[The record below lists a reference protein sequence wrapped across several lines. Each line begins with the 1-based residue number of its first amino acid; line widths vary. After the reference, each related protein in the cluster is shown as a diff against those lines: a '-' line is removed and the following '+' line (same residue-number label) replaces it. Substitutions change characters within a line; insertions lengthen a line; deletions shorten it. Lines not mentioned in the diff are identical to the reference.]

1 MFMKKFLI
9 LDTDLSKKKLYF
21 FALFCFIIIAL
32 YNLSSEYVMSSDSQR
47 FSRWA
52 DNLIELNFSLNSFY
66 NIEKASHR
74 PHLFFFS
81 VPVILIALCK
91 FFFVSEWQSAFVLFN
106 LFFLLLS
113 IIFFLKS
120 LLIIGI
126 RPIFIVLTLPLIVIS
141 VDMLVWPRYILS
153 DISYVFLVMLATYFV
168 IKGICKNKILY
179 SKLFLIIFLLL
190 ASRPTS
196 IPIVFAILFFV
207 LILKYQIFLSHKNI
221 LLFILIVFLFMP
233 LLMSLAYLYL
243 DNNFNEFTQIKF
255 LINMVKMG
263 MIIHDRPET
272 WVDIPDGFMDI
283 VYLYFLRIINFFN
296 PYAETFSILH
306 IILNVLQTFL
316 ILASLFIWSIFRCKM
331 RHYNQIFFF
340 VIILSLFVSAFHSFT
355 LIDYDWRYR
364 FPIILPLIILFS
376 ISLEILYKKFN
387 K

>member
-1 MFMKKFLI
+1 
-9 LDTDLSKKKLYF
+9 
-21 FALFCFIIIAL
+21 
-32 YNLSSEYVMSSDSQR
+32 
-47 FSRWA
+47 
-52 DNLIELNFSLNSFY
+52 
-66 NIEKASHR
+66 
-74 PHLFFFS
+74 
-81 VPVILIALCK
+81 
-91 FFFVSEWQSAFVLFN
+91 
-106 LFFLLLS
+106 
-113 IIFFLKS
+113 
-120 LLIIGI
+120 
-126 RPIFIVLTLPLIVIS
+126 
-141 VDMLVWPRYILS
+141 
-153 DISYVFLVMLATYFV
+153 MLATYFV